1 MAFSSVNPKTGFNST
16 MVQVTVPEYFG
27 RSSRSEIYNVKLKDT
42 PAIFKTL
49 RVVQNGK
56 QPYLDITNG
65 GGEEIPAEGGII
77 TVNCEGNLEYVYFK
91 LQYKK
96 EKSDGS
102 FETTFT
108 DYSLKEGENIA
119 VTCNGAPIATPGGP
133 TNQGAKDKYAL
144 IAKLTFIKSS
154 LAKDQQ
160 FRIIFSSN
168 EDFSQPYVTH
178 EYVRKGED
186 GELNL
191 TKTELTFEAT
201 GGSQS
206 ITVTS
211 NDVFVIEDPA

>member
-16 MVQVTVPEYFG
+16 QVQVTVPEYFG
-27 RSSRSEIYNVKLKDT
+27 RNDRYETYTVKLKDT
-42 PAIFKTL
+42 PAISKTL

-56 QPYLDITNG
+56 QPYLDIING
-65 GGEEIPAEGGII
+65 GGEEIPAEGGMI
-77 TVNCEGNLEYVYFK
+77 TVNCEGNLERVYFK

-96 EKSDGS
+96 EKSDGT

-119 VTCNGAPIATPGGP
+119 VTANGAPITSGSSTA
-133 TNQGAKDKYAL
+133 QGATDKYAL

-191 TKTELTFEAT
+191 TKTELTFEAA